1 MPDVILEAR
10 GVCKRFAGFKAVDDV
25 SFSVRDGDIH
35 ALIGPNGA
43 GKTTFFNLITGF
55 TPATSGSI
63 RFLNNDIVGLSAA
76 SVSRLGLVRSFQI
89 CSIFPAL
96 TVLDNVRVAL
106 QRRRGNNFDFW
117 RSETVLGG
125 FEDRA
130 LDLLEMM
137 GLRSRSSIRAAELPY
152 GQKRALEIATTLA
165 LEPKMLLLDEPTS
178 GMGSEDIGRVVDM
191 ISRIRPGRTILMVEH
206 NLSVVEGLCDA
217 VTVLARG
224 RVLAEGSYAE
234 VSKNPAVMTAYLGT
248 S

>member
-55 TPATSGSI
+55 IPATSGSI

-96 TVLDNVRVAL
+96 TALDNVRVAL

-125 FEDRA
+125 FDHRA